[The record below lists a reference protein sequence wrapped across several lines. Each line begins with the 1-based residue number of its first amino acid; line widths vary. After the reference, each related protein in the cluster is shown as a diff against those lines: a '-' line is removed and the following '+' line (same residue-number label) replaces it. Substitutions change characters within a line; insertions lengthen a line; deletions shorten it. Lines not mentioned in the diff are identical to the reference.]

1 MLVNPPLFNS
11 AHQIA
16 ARACLADGSGARTE
30 LGAHPASVAALD
42 SCDISAKKPQLL
54 LTGPKS
60 QLLLPAPG
68 DEPGPVITAKPTQAT
83 HPGDKF
89 YSDQPLGAMYTPDS
103 TTFRVFAPTAS
114 SLKLNMYT
122 NPVGGEKRTLDLK
135 RNADGTWEG
144 NVPGDLKN
152 SYYTYS
158 AAGSDPGFHP
168 ERELPDPYGE
178 CVTACDGR
186 TMIVSDQTPV
196 APRPTFAPQEAI
208 IYEMHLRDFTAD
220 PDGGV
225 QQRGKYLGLTEAGT
239 RLTDHPEI
247 KTGLDHLSELGV
259 NTVQIMPF
267 SEFASDE
274 KSDKYGWGYD
284 PALYNTPDGWYT
296 SERLDGSRVKETKQ
310 MVDSLHKRGI
320 RVVMDMVLNH
330 TDEGLR
336 QRAGAFE
343 GLVPGYY
350 YRRRQ
355 NGSNFDGAACGNE
368 IRSEAPMVRRFIK
381 DTLKHWVKD
390 YQVDGF
396 RFDLMGLMDK
406 QTITELTRELHA
418 VDPNLLIYGEPWA
431 AGETPIEIT
440 GKGAQKGLG
449 FGVFNDN
456 FRDSLKGSVFRPEE
470 QGYIQNGGKGDAVRK
485 GIAGSIDDFTAAPT
499 ETINYIECHDN
510 HTLWDR
516 LVNSTKNDASI
527 SDADRKAMDKLG
539 AAVLLTSQ
547 GIPFFQSG
555 QEMLR
560 TKHGDDNSYDKPDSV
575 NMIRWNQK
583 LQNKDVVDYYG
594 GLVALR
600 KAHPMFHLGTADE
613 VRKSLKFMANLPNG
627 AIGYSLSDPT
637 GKDAWGRATVV
648 FNPSSSPLQVSVPA
662 GHWQVFVDGQK
673 AGDSPIFGSP
683 ATLDGSG
690 HLKVPARCA
699 VVLGE
704 PRLSVFND
712 PDNGGEYQI

>member
-1 MLVNPPLFNS
+1 MLPPPIINYS
-11 AHQIA
+11 VPVA
-16 ARACLADGSGARTE
+16 ARTA
-30 LGAHPASVAALD
+30 PAFVA
-42 SCDISAKKPQLL
+42 
-54 LTGPKS
+54 
-60 QLLLPAPG
+60 PAPG
-68 DEPGPVITAKPTQAT
+68 RPLDSAVISSTPAPTRGMDAVAQEPAPAPVARDTDPVVAAKPSQAS
-83 HPGDKF
+83 HPADKY
-89 YSDQPLGAMYTPDS
+89 YSEQPLGAIYSPES
-103 TTFRVFAPTAS
+103 TTFRVFAPTADA
-114 SLKLNMYT
+114 LKLNLYPC
-122 NPVGGEKRTLDLK
+122 PVGGEKRALDLK

-144 NVPGDLKN
+144 KVEGDLKN

-158 AAGSDPGFHP
+158 AAGPDPGFHP

-186 TMIVSDQTPV
+186 TVIVSDHTPI
-196 APRPTFAPQEAI
+196 APRPNFPAQDAI

-220 PDGGV
+220 PDSGV
-225 QQRGKYLGLTEAGT
+225 QQRGKYLGLTETGT
-239 RLTDHPEI
+239 RLTAHPEI
-247 KTGLDHLSELGV
+247 KTGLDHLTELGV

-267 SEFASDE
+267 NEFASDE
-274 KSDKYGWGYD
+274 LHDKYGWGYD
-284 PALYNTPDGWYT
+284 AALYNTPDGWYAT
-296 SERLDGSRVKETKQ
+296 ERLDGSRVKETKQ

-330 TDEGLR
+330 TDDGLR
-336 QRAGAFE
+336 KRAGAFE

-350 YRRRQ
+350 YRRRPD
-355 NGSNFDGAACGNE
+355 GSNFDGSGCGNE

-381 DTLKHWVKD
+381 DSVKHWVKN
-390 YQVDGF
+390 YQIDGF

-406 QTITELTRELHA
+406 QTMTELTKELHS

-431 AGETPIEIT
+431 AGETPIEVT
-440 GKGAQKGLG
+440 GKGSQKGLG

-470 QGYIQNGGKGDAVRK
+470 QGYIQNGGKVDAIRK
-485 GIAGSIDDFTAAPT
+485 GIAGSIDDFAAAPV
-499 ETINYIECHDN
+499 ETINYVECHDN

-516 LVNSTKNDASI
+516 LVNSTKSDSSV
-527 SDADRKAMDKLG
+527 SDADRKAMDKLA

-594 GLVALR
+594 GLVSLR
-600 KAHPMFHLGTADE
+600 KAHPMFHLATADE
-613 VRKSLKFMANLPNG
+613 VRKSLKFLSNLPNG
-627 AIGYSLSDPT
+627 AIGYSLTDPT
-637 GKDAWGRATVV
+637 GKDSWGRSTVL
-648 FNPSSSPLQVSVPA
+648 FNPSASAIQVQIPA
-662 GHWQVFVDGQK
+662 GQWQLFVDGSK
-673 AGDSPIFGSP
+673 AGNSPIAGSA
-683 ATLDGSG
+683 ATLSG
-690 HLKVPARCA
+690 TTVKVPPRTA

-704 PRLSVFND
+704 KRSNLNESNEG
-712 PDNGGEYQI
+712 N